1 MSFQRIVPI
10 QAEATDRCLVLR
22 REAGHVHHPA
32 MTLLLRT
39 LTIAALWAGLA
50 LAPSVAQAQPAQGSE
65 PPYEQDLLRLAE
77 VMGALHFLRPLCGN
91 DDEPSWRDRMTTLL
105 DTEVVE
111 ENRRRRFI
119 ARFNRGYRG
128 FSTVYRDC
136 TISARLA
143 LRQYISEG
151 ETIIGDVTSR
161 YGR

>member
-1 MSFQRIVPI
+1 MS
-10 QAEATDRCLVLR
+10 
-22 REAGHVHHPA
+22 
-32 MTLLLRT
+32 LLLRT
-39 LTIAALWAGLA
+39 FTIAAFWAGLT
-50 LAPSVAQAQPAQGSE
+50 LAASAAQAQAVQGSE
-65 PPYEQDLLRLAE
+65 PPYEQDLLRLSE

-91 DDEPSWRDRMTTLL
+91 DDTPSWRDRMATLL
-105 DTEVVE
+105 DTEVVD

-151 ETIIGDVTSR
+151 EAIIGDVTSR

>member
-1 MSFQRIVPI
+1 M
-10 QAEATDRCLVLR
+10 TLVLR
-22 REAGHVHHPA
+22 
-32 MTLLLRT
+32 LF
-39 LTIAALWAGLA
+39 TIAAFWAGLA
-50 LAPSVAQAQPAQGSE
+50 LAASAAQAQTAHGSE
-65 PPYEQDLLRLAE
+65 PPYEQDLLRLSE

-91 DDEPSWRDRMTTLL
+91 DDAPSWRDRMATLL

-151 ETIIGDVTSR
+151 EAIIGDVTSR

>member
-1 MSFQRIVPI
+1 
-10 QAEATDRCLVLR
+10 
-22 REAGHVHHPA
+22 

-39 LTIAALWAGLA
+39 FTIAAFWAALTLA
-50 LAPSVAQAQPAQGSE
+50 TSAAHAQAARGSE
-65 PPYEQDLLRLAE
+65 PPYEQDLLRLSE
-77 VMGALHFLRPLCGN
+77 VMGALHFLRPLCGH
-91 DDEPSWRDRMTTLL
+91 DDVPSWRERMTTLL
-105 DTEVVE
+105 DTEVGDE
-111 ENRRRRFI
+111 IRRRRFI

-151 ETIIGDVTSR
+151 ETIISDVTSR